1 MNLARKV
8 LTLPSSLL
16 YVALVVYSR
25 RRQWMHGALHAA
37 FCASFVIALAVFVV
51 LLAGNVGVVPSY

>member
-1 MNLARKV
+1 MNLARKI
-8 LTLPSSLL
+8 LTFPSSLV

-25 RRQWMHGALHAA
+25 RRQWLHRGLHAA

-51 LLAGNVGVVPSY
+51 LLASQAAVVPSY

>member
-1 MNLARKV
+1 MNLARKII
-8 LTLPSSLL
+8 TFPSSLL

-25 RRQWMHGALHAA
+25 RRQWLGRALHAA

-51 LLAGNVGVVPSY
+51 LLAGQVAVVPSY

>member
-25 RRQWMHGALHAA
+25 RRQWLGRALRGAL
-37 FCASFVIALAVFVV
+37 CATFVIALAVFVV
-51 LLAGNVGVVPSY
+51 LFAGHAGVVSSY